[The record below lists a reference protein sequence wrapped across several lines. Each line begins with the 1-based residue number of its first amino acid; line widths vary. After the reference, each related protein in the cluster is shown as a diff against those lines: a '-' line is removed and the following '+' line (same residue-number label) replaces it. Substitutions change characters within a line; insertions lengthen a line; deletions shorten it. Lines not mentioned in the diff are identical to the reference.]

1 MNERGI
7 NSFEEFLLF
16 YVFAGFIVVLL
27 WAVLEA
33 DIVLGPV
40 SETAERRARRLRIS
54 RLLAPLGVVHVSFAL
69 LAADAARPDPD
80 DATDEPA
87 IRQRRRA
94 TAEASAFL
102 AVGIVLFLV
111 ASSSHLPLLQDAP
124 GVRILGEVIPWE

>member
-40 SETAERRARRLRIS
+40 RETAERRARRLRIS
-54 RLLAPLGVVHVSFAL
+54 RVLAPLGVVHVGFAL
-69 LAADAARPDPD
+69 VAADAARSDPD
-80 DATDEPA
+80 DAADEPA
-87 IRQRRRA
+87 TRRRRRA
-94 TAEASAFL
+94 AAEASAFL
-102 AVGIVLFLV
+102 AVGIVVLLV
-111 ASSSHLPLLQDAP
+111 ASSAHLPLLQDVP
-124 GVRILGEVIPWE
+124 GARILGEVIPWE